1 MLKDLP
7 RLGVTVRLVADGLR
21 RDGRFRSVAVQN
33 VSRVPATQRREA
45 SLAVGAVELVGRR
58 RVDPI
63 GRQVRAPPPVPVSAA

>member
-58 RVDPI
+58 RVDAI
-63 GRQVRAPPPVPVSAA
+63 GRQVRAATPVPVSAA